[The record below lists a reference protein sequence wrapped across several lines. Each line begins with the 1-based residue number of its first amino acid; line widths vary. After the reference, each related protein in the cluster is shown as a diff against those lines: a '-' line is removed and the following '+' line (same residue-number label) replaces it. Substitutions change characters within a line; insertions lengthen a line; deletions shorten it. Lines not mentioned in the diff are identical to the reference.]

1 MSRESDDAGR
11 RRALMSFRRCTLVL
25 LANSWRDAGDG
36 FHKHVRK
43 ATIASF
49 IFAKVAGQS
58 FDGCNLVDPLG
69 QAIDP
74 SILENP
80 PASDR
85 GASWADAV
93 DTCPSDADNPTNSMG
108 LVTDC
113 VREPCPQLGPELQRD
128 AASPQQGA
136 PPFVAAAPPQAPVVP
151 QPAPL
156 AASPGAALEAQRKEL
171 TGRPKPAAAYLKA
184 ALSQKGAI
192 DKKVLAAQEQVKLHM
207 AALQETSLL
216 LEASLDQQSSIAA
229 EFAAV
234 YVKEVFTLGNA
245 SST

>member
-1 MSRESDDAGR
+1 MAAMFRESDDAGR

-43 ATIASF
+43 TTIASF
-49 IFAKVAGQS
+49 IFDKVAGKS
-58 FDGCNLVDPLG
+58 LDDGCNLVDLLG
-69 QAIDP
+69 YAIDP

-85 GASWADAV
+85 ITSWADV
-93 DTCPSDADNPTNSMG
+93 DDTCPSDADDPTNSMG

-113 VREPCPQLGPELQRD
+113 VREPCPQLGPALQRD
-128 AASPQQGA
+128 ATSPQQGT
-136 PPFVAAAPPQAPVVP
+136 PSFVAAAPPQAPAVP

-156 AASPGAALEAQRKEL
+156 AASRGAALEAQRQET
-171 TGRPKPAAAYLKA
+171 TGRLASMKQYDLIYPGDTLVREYVARLEGQLVTLK
-184 ALSQKGAI
+184 
-192 DKKVLAAQEQVKLHM
+192 EQILP
-207 AALQETSLL
+207 
-216 LEASLDQQSSIAA
+216 QQTSIAA
-229 EFAAV
+229 EFADV
-234 YVKEVFTLGNA
+234 YPKEVFPLGNA

>member
-1 MSRESDDAGR
+1 MAAMFRESDDAGR

-43 ATIASF
+43 TTIASF
-49 IFAKVAGQS
+49 IFDKVAGQS
-58 FDGCNLVDPLG
+58 FDDGCNLVDLLG

-93 DTCPSDADNPTNSMG
+93 DTCPSDADDPTNSMG

-113 VREPCPQLGPELQRD
+113 VREPCPQLGPALQRD
-128 AASPQQGA
+128 AASPQQGT
-136 PPFVAAAPPQAPVVP
+136 PPFVAAAPPQAPAVP

-171 TGRPKPAAAYLKA
+171 TGRLASWKHYDLVHPGDAFARECVARLEGQLVTLKE
-184 ALSQKGAI
+184 QI
-192 DKKVLAAQEQVKLHM
+192 LAQH
-207 AALQETSLL
+207 TSL
-216 LEASLDQQSSIAA
+216 AA